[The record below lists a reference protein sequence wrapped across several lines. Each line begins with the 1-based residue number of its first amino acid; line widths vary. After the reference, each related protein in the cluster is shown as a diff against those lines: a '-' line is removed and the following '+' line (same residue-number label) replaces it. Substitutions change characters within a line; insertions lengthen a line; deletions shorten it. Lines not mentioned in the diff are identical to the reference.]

1 MKKTL
6 FAFGLLAVFL
16 LLLAAPSGCYYD
28 NEEDRFP
35 SPSCDTLDM
44 RFSIE
49 IRDIMQANCD
59 RCHLSGASSFSG
71 IPFDTYDQVK
81 EVADNGKLLDRINN
95 AGSPMPQ
102 DEGLMSLCNR
112 QKIEAWVNA
121 GAPNN

>member
-6 FAFGLLAVFL
+6 FAFGSLAAFL
-16 LLLAAPSGCYYD
+16 LILATPTGCYYD

-35 SPSCDTLDM
+35 NPSCDTLDM

-59 RCHLSGASSFSG
+59 RCHLSSSSSFSG
-71 IPFDTYDQVK
+71 IPFETYDQVK

-121 GAPNN
+121 GALNN